1 MCAAGV
7 PIFESL
13 SREELYEL
21 GQSMN
26 HKRYRKGQVIALAGD
41 PVEYLMIVAR
51 GRLNLVHTSSSGR
64 EQVVRTVG
72 PHESLGELALFTHS
86 VFEGDLVCAEDA
98 DVCLLYRNSVLELMA
113 RNQNVA
119 LKLAEALARR
129 LSRAESLIADLGL
142 KDVGQRLAK
151 EIMSLA
157 QSGKPA
163 DEGIEVTVPLAW
175 AEIAA
180 RIGTTPETLSRR
192 LNAFADQGLIRLT
205 GPRSLIVLRPLK
217 LQAIAEQ

>member
-1 MCAAGV
+1 MGGGGPQIRA
-7 PIFESL
+7 
-13 SREELYEL
+13 
-21 GQSMN
+21 
-26 HKRYRKGQVIALAGD
+26 
-41 PVEYLMIVAR
+41 
-51 GRLNLVHTSSSGR
+51 SS
-64 EQVVRTVG
+64 VVY
-72 PHESLGELALFTHS
+72 HS
-86 VFEGDLVCAEDA
+86 VFVATGLQKTVCT
-98 DVCLLYRNSVLELMA
+98 STELGSELIW
-113 RNQNVA
+113 NQNVA

-151 EIMSLA
+151 EIMFLA